1 VTMAAGDLDSGSGLV
16 SAIAA
21 SATGR
26 GSLNL
31 SGFTSD
37 STATGVAGTY
47 SFTTSD
53 RGTMT
58 LDASTS
64 ITTNGNAAGITV
76 SVGSDST
83 FASASNAVIS
93 AAGTI
98 TATSVTVAS
107 DATTSGELSIGEV
120 GSKHTAA
127 SVNLAETAAN
137 GMDLNLVGATFTKL
151 TVTLDG
157 STAITVAN
165 AADASIGVT
174 GGVDPGL
181 TINFDGNAEAL
192 AVYNSTTAVTITELV
207 LNAGSSTG
215 TNTLDVSAAAKANVT
230 GGTGADAI
238 TGTSGADTISGGS
251 GADNITGGTGA
262 DYMTGGAGAD
272 TFVFAVAASVAST
285 ANTLGTT
292 IAAGNTV
299 TFGSSVDYISDFGS
313 TDILDITTA
322 ATVPTSLLGLTTAT
336 ALTAGTSYVAYGT
349 WDSTTGM
356 FTIAAAFNASTA
368 KDAMVI
374 VDGNSQTAITST
386 GVVILDDL
394 TAALLAGNIG

>member
-1 VTMAAGDLDSGSGLV
+1 
-16 SAIAA
+16 
-21 SATGR
+21 
-26 GSLNL
+26 
-31 SGFTSD
+31 
-37 STATGVAGTY
+37 
-47 SFTTSD
+47 
-53 RGTMT
+53 
-58 LDASTS
+58 
-64 ITTNGNAAGITV
+64 
-76 SVGSDST
+76 
-83 FASASNAVIS
+83 
-93 AAGTI
+93 
-98 TATSVTVAS
+98 
-107 DATTSGELSIGEV
+107 
-120 GSKHTAA
+120 
-127 SVNLAETAAN
+127 
-137 GMDLNLVGATFTKL
+137 MDLNLVGATFTKL

-165 AADASIGVT
+165 AADASNGVT

-349 WDSTTGM
+349 WDSTTGV